1 MQVMIMNAKEALAQ
15 RKWFIVDAQGRVLGR
30 MATEIGKV
38 LRGKHKPTYTPNM
51 DAGDFVIVVNA
62 RGIKLTGKKLEDKIY
77 YRHTEYPGGIRERSA
92 TEMLNEKPEQLVRLA
107 VKGMLPK
114 NRLSRK
120 LMTKL
125 KVYAG
130 AEHPHEAQK
139 PQPLA
144 IEA

>member
-1 MQVMIMNAKEALAQ
+1 MNKAEALMQ
-15 RKWFIVDAQGRVLGR
+15 RQWYVIDARGKILGR
-30 MATEIGKV
+30 MATEIAKV
-38 LRGKHKPTYTPNM
+38 LRGKHKPIFTPNQ

-62 RGIKLTGKKLEDKIY
+62 REIKLSGAKLDKKIY
-77 YRHTEYPGGIRERSA
+77 YRHTEYPGGIRERTA
-92 TEMLNEKPEQLVRLA
+92 AQMLEEKPEELVKLA

-120 LMTKL
+120 LVTKL

-130 AEHPHEAQK
+130 AEHPHDAQK

-144 IEA
+144 IVA

>member
-1 MQVMIMNAKEALAQ
+1 MNKAEALMQ
-15 RKWFIVDAQGRVLGR
+15 REWYVIDAHGKILGR
-30 MATEIGKV
+30 MATEIAKV
-38 LRGKHKPTYTPNM
+38 LRGKHKPIFTPNL

-62 RGIKLTGKKLEDKIY
+62 REIKLTGAKLDKKIY
-77 YRHTEYPGGIRERSA
+77 YRHSEYPGGIRERTA
-92 TEMLNEKPEQLVRLA
+92 AQMLEEKPEELVRLA

-120 LMTKL
+120 LVTKL

-130 AEHPHEAQK
+130 AEHPHDAQK

-144 IEA
+144 IVA

>member
-1 MQVMIMNAKEALAQ
+1 MKTEEALAQ
-15 RKWFIVDAQGRVLGR
+15 RQWYVVNAEGKILGR
-30 MATEIGKV
+30 MASEIAKI
-38 LRGKHKPTYTPNM
+38 LRGKHKPIFTPNV
-51 DAGDFVIVVNA
+51 DVGDFVIVVNA
-62 RGIKLTGKKLEDKIY
+62 RGIKLTGKKLEKKVY
-77 YRHTEYPGGIRERSA
+77 YRHTGYPGGIRERTA
-92 TEMLNEKPEQLVRLA
+92 AKLLAEKPEQLVRLA

-120 LMTKL
+120 LVTKL

-130 AEHPHEAQK
+130 PEHPHEAQK

>member
-1 MQVMIMNAKEALAQ
+1 MNKADALMQRQWYVI
-15 RKWFIVDAQGRVLGR
+15 DARGKILGR
-30 MATEIGKV
+30 MASEIAKV
-38 LRGKHKPTYTPNM
+38 LRGKHKPIFTPNQ

-62 RGIKLTGKKLEDKIY
+62 RELKLTGAKLDQKIY
-77 YRHTEYPGGIRERSA
+77 YRHSEYPGGIRQRTA
-92 TEMLNEKPEQLVRLA
+92 AQMLEEKPEELVKLA

-120 LMTKL
+120 LVTKL

-130 AEHPHEAQK
+130 AEHPHDAQK

-144 IEA
+144 IGA